1 MHLSVVSGCFLC
13 IVLPPELNT
22 LWSFQSV
29 KKNTVSD
36 GCRGKKASKEEAFLL
51 QLLQAPTLKQLLM
64 TAKHIRAARTAA
76 EVVGKDV
83 HILTQA
89 CTDVHESNT
98 LRRVLR
104 YTLDMGNFLNA
115 GSNNACA
122 SGFAFEDLLKLK
134 EVKGSG
140 KAPGCKS
147 LLHFLAKQLLQVRI
161 PTLHVGGKKGP

>member
-1 MHLSVVSGCFLC
+1 MY
-13 IVLPPELNT
+13 
-22 LWSFQSV
+22 
-29 KKNTVSD
+29 
-36 GCRGKKASKEEAFLL
+36 RGYRGQRPSKEEAFLL
-51 QLLQAPTLKQLLM
+51 QLLQAPILKQLLM

-76 EVVGKDV
+76 DGVSKDV

-122 SGFAFEDLLKLK
+122 AGFAFEDLLKLK

-147 LLHFLAKQLLQVRI
+147 LLHFLAKQLLQVR
-161 PTLHVGGKKGP
+161 TQARSVAQ